1 MSKSFIDRRISIL
14 SKHLKQD
21 AKLETKISEKDE
33 VIIDKQFI
41 GTIKGLRLNLDFS
54 STALQTDIKSIKK
67 AARQGVIEELKK
79 ELTILLKK
87 MLRLQP
93 FN

>member
-21 AKLETKISEKDE
+21 VKLETKISEKDE

-41 GTIKGLRLNLDFS
+41 GSQGILQGTYETFAECGKKYFKNLLNMVEYD
-54 STALQTDIKSIKK
+54 QTGS
-67 AARQGVIEELKK
+67 L
-79 ELTILLKK
+79 
-87 MLRLQP
+87 
-93 FN
+93 